1 MLEQWEIA
9 YQAHLMF
16 RELDILYEE
25 AIQDVLDGIPGAQ
38 EKAVALG
45 PQLVDCWSRFRE
57 VMPVEAAPDR

>member
-25 AIQDVLDGIPGAQ
+25 AIQDVLHGVPGAQ
-38 EKAVALG
+38 ERAVALS
-45 PQLVDCWSRFRE
+45 PQLIDSWSRFRK
-57 VMPVEAAPDR
+57 VMPVDATPDI